1 MKPDDKR
8 FTLDG
13 SDALEAH
20 LARICEQVRRSVQ
33 SLIPAKTLEAIVLGG
48 GYGRGEG
55 GVFKT
60 PAGDLPY
67 NDLEYYVFVRGNR
80 LLATRKYRRGLEKI
94 GDGLSRWAGL
104 HLEFKIDSLPRL
116 RRSPIS
122 MFTYDL
128 IAGHHLIAGDP
139 ALFEGCGHHLAA
151 DQLPLSEATRLFFN
165 RCSGLLLAR
174 ERLRTGA
181 LEKDHSEFI
190 GRNIAKARLALGDA
204 VLSAFNQYHWSCRER
219 YKRLLKLPQSPAFSP
234 TDRPPGFNEIVAH
247 HAYGVA
253 FKLRPKSFTQ
263 TPSELE
269 QEHRRVSSLALD
281 LWLWLESRR
290 LHQPFASPVEYAS
303 RGILKCP
310 DSATWRNYLLNLRT
324 FGVSALASPMAL
336 RYPRERLLNSLALLL
351 WDQDAPDELDTVRH
365 LQQQLLTDA
374 ADWTGLVAAYK
385 RFWPSYG

>member
-1 MKPDDKR
+1 MKPQPDKR

-60 PAGDLPY
+60 AFGDQPY
-67 NDLEYYVFVRGNR
+67 NDLEFYIFVRGNR
-80 LLATRKYRRGLEKI
+80 LLATRKYQAGLEKI
-94 GDGLSRWAGL
+94 GGGLSRWAGL
-104 HLEFKIDSLPRL
+104 HLEFKIDSLSRL
-116 RRSPIS
+116 RRCPIS

-128 IAGHHLIAGDP
+128 VAGHRLIAGDP
-139 ALFEGCGHHLAA
+139 GLFDGCDHHLAA
-151 DQLPLSEATRLFFN
+151 DQIPLSEATRLFFN

-174 ERLRTGA
+174 EKLRTRP
-181 LEKDHSEFI
+181 LEEDPDFI

-204 VLSAFNQYHWSCRER
+204 VLSAFSQYHWSCRER
-219 YKRLLKLPQSPAFSP
+219 YKRLLKLPQSPDFSP
-234 TDRPPGFNEIVAH
+234 TDRPPGFDEIVTH
-247 HAYGVA
+247 HAYGIA
-253 FKLRPKSFTQ
+253 FKLRPQSFTQ

-269 QEHRRVSSLALD
+269 QEHQGVSSLALN

-290 LHQPFASPVEYAS
+290 LHQPFASPIEYSS
-303 RGILKCP
+303 REILKCP

-351 WDQDAPDELDTVRH
+351 WDQDESDEHGTVRH
-365 LQQQLLTDA
+365 LQQQLLTN
-374 ADWTGLVAAYK
+374 ADDWPGLVAAYK